1 MVDATEALGLLNR
14 SVGLEEAIAKV
25 ARAFARVARAMAKVA
40 GAMAKVAGAI
50 AKVAGRTVAGA
61 MRAVEPSVVPRRWD
75 VRLAQESVR
84 QVPESFQWELERGSV
99 SRATSG

>member
-14 SVGLEEAIAKV
+14 SVGLDEAIAK
-25 ARAFARVARAMAKVA
+25 VARAMAKVA
-40 GAMAKVAGAI
+40 GAI
-50 AKVAGRTVAGA
+50 AKVAGA